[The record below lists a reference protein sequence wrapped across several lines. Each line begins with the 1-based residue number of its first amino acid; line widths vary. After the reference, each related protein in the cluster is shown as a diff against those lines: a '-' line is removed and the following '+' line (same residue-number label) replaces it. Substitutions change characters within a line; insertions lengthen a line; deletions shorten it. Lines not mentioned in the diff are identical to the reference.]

1 MCYTTSTLIYIIY
14 IEMQQGHSIS
24 DLNKIK
30 TTVTYIS
37 IYFSALVF
45 ARKVYIGE
53 KGHSAVAFWGIRTIK
68 KHNHRRL
75 HTFYL

>member
-1 MCYTTSTLIYIIY
+1 MCYTTSTSIY
-14 IEMQQGHSIS
+14 IEMQQGHSIRS
-24 DLNKIK
+24 HLNKIK

-37 IYFSALVF
+37 TYFSALVF